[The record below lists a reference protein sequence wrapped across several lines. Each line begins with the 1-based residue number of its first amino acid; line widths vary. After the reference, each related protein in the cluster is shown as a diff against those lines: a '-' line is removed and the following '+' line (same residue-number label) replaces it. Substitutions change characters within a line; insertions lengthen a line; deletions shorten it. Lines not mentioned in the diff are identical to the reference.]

1 VKFSRQVASGR
12 NKLNRNSVSRK
23 VLLVE
28 LEHSFTVPA
37 GIDTAW
43 NTLLDV
49 ERIAMCMPG
58 ATLISVEGDTF
69 KGEVKIKLGPV
80 TMVFGGTASFVDKDV
95 ANHRLVINAS
105 GSETKGT
112 STAQATVT
120 TQLVAESPTLTR
132 VDVNTDLAITGK
144 PAQFGRGVMS
154 DVAGRIIGQFAGNL
168 EGVVAAGSGTGN
180 TTSSDSSASSA
191 AMPAPAA
198 DAIDM
203 MEVAG
208 GAVAKK
214 LIPVALVVVAVVV
227 AWILLK

>member
-1 VKFSRQVASGR
+1 M
-12 NKLNRNSVSRK
+12 
-23 VLLVE
+23 LLVE

-37 GIDTAW
+37 DIDTAW

-168 EGVVAAGSGTGN
+168 EGVVAAGSGASNSTI
-180 TTSSDSSASSA
+180 SDSSAATA

-214 LIPVALVVVAVVV
+214 LVPVVLVVVALV
-227 AWILLK
+227 AAWLLLK

>member
-1 VKFSRQVASGR
+1 M
-12 NKLNRNSVSRK
+12 
-23 VLLVE
+23 E

-37 GIDTAW
+37 DIDTAW

-69 KGEVKIKLGPV
+69 KGEVKIKLGPI

-154 DVAGRIIGQFAGNL
+154 DVAGRIIGQFAENL
-168 EGVVAAGSGTGN
+168 EGVIATGSGGAG
-180 TTSSDSSASSA
+180 TTSTDASAPA
-191 AMPAPAA
+191 AATPAPAAA

-214 LIPVALVVVAVVV
+214 LIPVVLVVVALV
-227 AWILLK
+227 AAWLLLK

>member
-1 VKFSRQVASGR
+1 M
-12 NKLNRNSVSRK
+12 
-23 VLLVE
+23 E

-37 GIDTAW
+37 DIDTAW

-168 EGVVAAGSGTGN
+168 EGVVAAGSGTSN
-180 TTSSDSSASSA
+180 ATSSDSSATSA

>member
-1 VKFSRQVASGR
+1 MPH
-12 NKLNRNSVSRK
+12 
-23 VLLVE
+23 VE

-37 GIDTAW
+37 DIDTAW

-168 EGVVAAGSGTGN
+168 EGVVAAGSGTGSSGS
-180 TTSSDSSASSA
+180 TASTDTSAPA
-191 AMPAPAA
+191 APAQAA

-214 LIPVALVVVAVVV
+214 LIPVLLVVVAVIA
-227 AWILLK
+227 AWLLLK

>member
-1 VKFSRQVASGR
+1 M
-12 NKLNRNSVSRK
+12 
-23 VLLVE
+23 LLVE

-37 GIDTAW
+37 DIDTAW

-168 EGVVAAGSGTGN
+168 EGVVAAGSGAN
-180 TTSSDSSASSA
+180 NATSSDSSATSA

>member
-1 VKFSRQVASGR
+1 M
-12 NKLNRNSVSRK
+12 
-23 VLLVE
+23 E

-37 GIDTAW
+37 DIDTAW

-58 ATLISVEGDTF
+58 ATLLNVEGDTF
-69 KGEVKIKLGPV
+69 NGQVKIKLGPI
-80 TMVFGGTASFVDKDV
+80 TMVFGGAASFVEKDL

-112 STAQATVT
+112 STAQAIVT
-120 TQLVAESPTLTR
+120 TQLIAESPSLTR

-168 EGVVAAGSGTGN
+168 EGVIAAGSVENSSGQDSGTQPQVS
-180 TTSSDSSASSA
+180 T
-191 AMPAPAA
+191 PAPVA
-198 DAIDM
+198 DAIDIM
-203 MEVAG
+203 QMG
-208 GAVAKK
+208 GSAVAKK
-214 LIPVALVVVAVVV
+214 LIPVALVILVIVAG
-227 AWILLK
+227 WLILG

>member
-1 VKFSRQVASGR
+1 
-12 NKLNRNSVSRK
+12 
-23 VLLVE
+23 VE
-28 LEHSFTVPA
+28 LEHSFTVPTD
-37 GIDTAW
+37 IDTAW

-168 EGVVAAGSGTGN
+168 EGVVAAGSGTG
-180 TTSSDSSASSA
+180 SSANADASA
-191 AMPAPAA
+191 PAAPAPAA

-214 LIPVALVVVAVVV
+214 LIPVALVVVAAVV

>member
-1 VKFSRQVASGR
+1 MTH
-12 NKLNRNSVSRK
+12 
-23 VLLVE
+23 VE

-37 GIDTAW
+37 DVDTAW

-69 KGEVKIKLGPV
+69 KGEVKIKLGPI

-168 EGVVAAGSGTGN
+168 EGVIATGSGGAG
-180 TTSSDSSASSA
+180 TTSTDTSAPA
-191 AMPAPAA
+191 APAQAA

-214 LIPVALVVVAVVV
+214 LIPVLLVVVAVIA
-227 AWILLK
+227 AWLLLK

>member
-1 VKFSRQVASGR
+1 
-12 NKLNRNSVSRK
+12 
-23 VLLVE
+23 VE

-37 GIDTAW
+37 DIDTAW

-95 ANHRLVINAS
+95 ASHRLVINAS

-132 VDVNTDLAITGK
+132 GDVNTDLAITGK

-168 EGVVAAGSGTGN
+168 EGVVAAGSGTGSSGS
-180 TTSSDSSASSA
+180 TASTDTSAPA
-191 AMPAPAA
+191 APAQAA

-214 LIPVALVVVAVVV
+214 LIPVLLVVVAVIA
-227 AWILLK
+227 AWLLLK

>member
-1 VKFSRQVASGR
+1 M
-12 NKLNRNSVSRK
+12 
-23 VLLVE
+23 LLVE

-37 GIDTAW
+37 DIDTAW

-168 EGVVAAGSGTGN
+168 EGVVAAGSGASNATI
-180 TTSSDSSASSA
+180 SDSSANCFGSTVASGLKVSSVS
-191 AMPAPAA
+191 
-198 DAIDM
+198 IVSIGVLFV
-203 MEVAG
+203 ES
-208 GAVAKK
+208 
-214 LIPVALVVVAVVV
+214 
-227 AWILLK
+227 ILPG

>member
-1 VKFSRQVASGR
+1 
-12 NKLNRNSVSRK
+12 
-23 VLLVE
+23 VE

-37 GIDTAW
+37 DIDTAW

-168 EGVVAAGSGTGN
+168 EGVVAAGSGTSN
-180 TTSSDSSASSA
+180 ATSSDSSATSA

>member
-1 VKFSRQVASGR
+1 M
-12 NKLNRNSVSRK
+12 
-23 VLLVE
+23 E

-37 GIDTAW
+37 DIDTAW

-168 EGVVAAGSGTGN
+168 EGVVAAGSGTS
-180 TTSSDSSASSA
+180 TATSSDSSATSA

>member
-37 GIDTAW
+37 DIDTAW

>member
-1 VKFSRQVASGR
+1 M
-12 NKLNRNSVSRK
+12 
-23 VLLVE
+23 E
-28 LEHSFTVPA
+28 LEHSFSVPA
-37 GIDTAW
+37 DIDTAW

-58 ATLISVEGDTF
+58 ATLLSVEGDTF

-105 GSETKGT
+105 GSETKGN
-112 STAQATVT
+112 STAQAIVT
-120 TQLVAESPTLTR
+120 TQLVVESPTLTR

-168 EGVVAAGSGTGN
+168 EGVITAGTN
-180 TTSSDSSASSA
+180 TTSTSVDSGA
-191 AMPAPAA
+191 AQATPAPAA
-198 DAIDM
+198 EAIDM

-214 LIPVALVVVAVVV
+214 LIPVVLVVLIAIG
-227 AWILLK
+227 AWLLLK

>member
-1 VKFSRQVASGR
+1 M
-12 NKLNRNSVSRK
+12 
-23 VLLVE
+23 E
-28 LEHSFTVPA
+28 LEHSFSVPA
-37 GIDTAW
+37 DIDTAW

-58 ATLISVEGDTF
+58 ATLLSVEGDTF

-105 GSETKGT
+105 GSETKGN
-112 STAQATVT
+112 STAQAIVT

-168 EGVVAAGSGTGN
+168 EGVITAG
-180 TTSSDSSASSA
+180 TSTSSASGDSGAAQATSA
-191 AMPAPAA
+191 PVAE
-198 DAIDM
+198 AIDM

-214 LIPVALVVVAVVV
+214 LIPVVLVVVIAVG
-227 AWILLK
+227 AWLLLK

>member
-1 VKFSRQVASGR
+1 M
-12 NKLNRNSVSRK
+12 
-23 VLLVE
+23 LLVE

-37 GIDTAW
+37 DIDTAW

-132 VDVNTDLAITGK
+132 VDVDTDLAITGK

-168 EGVVAAGSGTGN
+168 EGVVAAGSGTSN
-180 TTSSDSSASSA
+180 ATSSDSSATSA

>member
-1 VKFSRQVASGR
+1 MPH
-12 NKLNRNSVSRK
+12 L
-23 VLLVE
+23 E

-37 GIDTAW
+37 DIDTAW

-58 ATLISVEGDTF
+58 ATLLNVEGDTF
-69 KGEVKIKLGPV
+69 NGQVKIKLGPI
-80 TMVFGGTASFVDKDV
+80 TMVFGGAASFVEKDL

-112 STAQATVT
+112 STAQAIVT
-120 TQLVAESPTLTR
+120 TQLIAESPNLTR

-168 EGVVAAGSGTGN
+168 EGVIAAGSVENSSGQDSGTQPQVS
-180 TTSSDSSASSA
+180 T
-191 AMPAPAA
+191 PAPVA
-198 DAIDM
+198 DAIDIM
-203 MEVAG
+203 QMG
-208 GAVAKK
+208 GSAVAKK
-214 LIPVALVVVAVVV
+214 LIPVALVILVIVAG
-227 AWILLK
+227 WLILG

>member
-1 VKFSRQVASGR
+1 M
-12 NKLNRNSVSRK
+12 
-23 VLLVE
+23 E
-28 LEHSFTVPA
+28 LEHSFSVPA
-37 GIDTAW
+37 DIDTAW

-58 ATLISVEGDTF
+58 ATLLSVEGDTF

-105 GSETKGT
+105 GSETKGN
-112 STAQATVT
+112 STAQAIVT

-168 EGVVAAGSGTGN
+168 EGVITASTNATATSADSGAAQAT
-180 TTSSDSSASSA
+180 
-191 AMPAPAA
+191 PAPAA
-198 DAIDM
+198 EAIDM

-214 LIPVALVVVAVVV
+214 LIPVVLVIVIAIG
-227 AWILLK
+227 AWLLLK

>member
-1 VKFSRQVASGR
+1 VPH
-12 NKLNRNSVSRK
+12 
-23 VLLVE
+23 VE

-37 GIDTAW
+37 DIDTAW

-168 EGVVAAGSGTGN
+168 EGVVAAGSGTGSSGS
-180 TTSSDSSASSA
+180 TASTDTSAPA
-191 AMPAPAA
+191 APAQAA

-214 LIPVALVVVAVVV
+214 LIPVLLVVVAVIA
-227 AWILLK
+227 AWLLLK

>member
-1 VKFSRQVASGR
+1 M
-12 NKLNRNSVSRK
+12 
-23 VLLVE
+23 E

-37 GIDTAW
+37 DIDTAW

-120 TQLVAESPTLTR
+120 TQLVAENPTLTR

-168 EGVVAAGSGTGN
+168 EGVVAAGSGASN
-180 TTSSDSSASSA
+180 AAISDSSAATA

>member
-1 VKFSRQVASGR
+1 M
-12 NKLNRNSVSRK
+12 
-23 VLLVE
+23 E

-37 GIDTAW
+37 DIDTAW

-58 ATLISVEGDTF
+58 ATLLNVEGDTF
-69 KGEVKIKLGPV
+69 NGQVKIKLGPI
-80 TMVFGGTASFVDKDV
+80 TMVFGGAASFVEKDL

-112 STAQATVT
+112 STAQAIVT
-120 TQLVAESPTLTR
+120 TQLIAESPNLTR

-168 EGVVAAGSGTGN
+168 EGVIAAGSVENSSGQDSGTQPQVS
-180 TTSSDSSASSA
+180 T
-191 AMPAPAA
+191 PAPVA
-198 DAIDM
+198 DAIDIM
-203 MEVAG
+203 QMG
-208 GAVAKK
+208 GSAVAKK
-214 LIPVALVVVAVVV
+214 LIPVALVILVIVAG
-227 AWILLK
+227 WLILG

>member
-1 VKFSRQVASGR
+1 MASGR

>member
-1 VKFSRQVASGR
+1 M
-12 NKLNRNSVSRK
+12 
-23 VLLVE
+23 E

-37 GIDTAW
+37 DIDTAW

-69 KGEVKIKLGPV
+69 KGEVKIKLGPI

-168 EGVVAAGSGTGN
+168 EGVIATGSGGAG
-180 TTSSDSSASSA
+180 TTSTDASAPA
-191 AMPAPAA
+191 AATPASAA

-214 LIPVALVVVAVVV
+214 LIPVVLVVVALV
-227 AWILLK
+227 AALLLLK

>member
-1 VKFSRQVASGR
+1 
-12 NKLNRNSVSRK
+12 
-23 VLLVE
+23 VE

-37 GIDTAW
+37 DIDTAW

-120 TQLVAESPTLTR
+120 TQLVGESPTLTR

-168 EGVVAAGSGTGN
+168 EGVVAAGSGTSN
-180 TTSSDSSASSA
+180 ATSSDSSATSA

>member
-1 VKFSRQVASGR
+1 M
-12 NKLNRNSVSRK
+12 
-23 VLLVE
+23 E

-37 GIDTAW
+37 DIDTAW

-168 EGVVAAGSGTGN
+168 EGVVAAGSGASN
-180 TTSSDSSASSA
+180 ATSSDSSATSA

-214 LIPVALVVVAVVV
+214 LIPVALAVVAVVV

>member
-1 VKFSRQVASGR
+1 MPH
-12 NKLNRNSVSRK
+12 
-23 VLLVE
+23 VE

-37 GIDTAW
+37 DIDTAW

-168 EGVVAAGSGTGN
+168 EGVVAAGSGTGSSGS
-180 TTSSDSSASSA
+180 TASTDTSAPA
-191 AMPAPAA
+191 APAQAA

>member
-1 VKFSRQVASGR
+1 M
-12 NKLNRNSVSRK
+12 
-23 VLLVE
+23 E

-37 GIDTAW
+37 DIDTAW

-120 TQLVAESPTLTR
+120 TQLVGESPTLTR

-168 EGVVAAGSGTGN
+168 EGVVAAGSGTSN
-180 TTSSDSSASSA
+180 ATSSDSSATSA

>member
-1 VKFSRQVASGR
+1 M
-12 NKLNRNSVSRK
+12 
-23 VLLVE
+23 E
-28 LEHSFTVPA
+28 LEHSFSVPA
-37 GIDTAW
+37 DIDTAW

-95 ANHRLVINAS
+95 ANHRLVISAS

-120 TQLVAESPTLTR
+120 TQLVAESPNLTR

-154 DVAGRIIGQFAGNL
+154 DVAGRIIGQFAENL
-168 EGVVAAGSGTGN
+168 EGVVAAGSVTG
-180 TTSSDSSASSA
+180 SSGSTEGKDV
-191 AMPAPAA
+191 PAITAPAKAA

-214 LIPVALVVVAVVV
+214 LIPVLLVVIAAIA
-227 AWILLK
+227 AWLLLK

>member
-1 VKFSRQVASGR
+1 M
-12 NKLNRNSVSRK
+12 
-23 VLLVE
+23 LLVE

-37 GIDTAW
+37 DIDTAW

-168 EGVVAAGSGTGN
+168 EGVVAAGSGTRN
-180 TTSSDSSASSA
+180 ATRSDSSATSA

-214 LIPVALVVVAVVV
+214 LIPVALAVVAVVV

>member
-1 VKFSRQVASGR
+1 M
-12 NKLNRNSVSRK
+12 
-23 VLLVE
+23 E

-37 GIDTAW
+37 DIDTAW

-120 TQLVAESPTLTR
+120 TQLVAESPALTR

-168 EGVVAAGSGTGN
+168 EGVVAAGSGTSN
-180 TTSSDSSASSA
+180 ATSSDSSATSA

>member
-1 VKFSRQVASGR
+1 M
-12 NKLNRNSVSRK
+12 
-23 VLLVE
+23 LLVE

-37 GIDTAW
+37 DIDTAW

-80 TMVFGGTASFVDKDV
+80 TMVFGGTASFVDKDA

-168 EGVVAAGSGTGN
+168 EGVVAAGSGISN
-180 TTSSDSSASSA
+180 ATSSDSSATSA

>member
-1 VKFSRQVASGR
+1 
-12 NKLNRNSVSRK
+12 
-23 VLLVE
+23 VE

-37 GIDTAW
+37 DIDTAW

-168 EGVVAAGSGTGN
+168 EGVVAAGSGTGSSGS
-180 TTSSDSSASSA
+180 TASTDTSAPA
-191 AMPAPAA
+191 APAQAA

-214 LIPVALVVVAVVV
+214 LIPVLLVVVAVIA
-227 AWILLK
+227 AWLLLK